1 MVLSRRAAFRRPN
14 PRGAEGTMSG
24 HSEVPSKKLAFGD
37 PATFTPHFS
46 WKKSRTS
53 GSSESA
59 EAVLCEGVRLV
70 DVAEKI
76 GTPAYVYSRA
86 AIDDAQAELHRG
98 LASLPH
104 TLCFAV
110 KSNGNLSILKHVAKG
125 GNGFD
130 IVSGGELAMLRG
142 IGVRGERIVFSG
154 VGKTREEMREA
165 LRYLSSGVRG
175 RGRRSQS
182 GILLFNVESEAELEI
197 LLEES
202 SRHVRRGD
210 RVPSVSIRVNP
221 DVQAGGHPHISTGR
235 HEHKFGLN
243 WIAALRLYRAHA
255 GSKWMRWQG
264 ISAHI
269 GSQIVTQIGRAS
281 CRGRV

>member
-1 MVLSRRAAFRRPN
+1 
-14 PRGAEGTMSG
+14 MSG
-24 HSEVPSKKLAFGD
+24 AAEASLRKLVFVD

-46 WKKSRTS
+46 WKKLKNSPS
-53 GSSESA
+53 GEEFVA
-59 EAVLCEGVRLV
+59 CEGVRLV

-98 LASLPH
+98 LGSLPH

-142 IGVRGERIVFSG
+142 IGVRGDRIVFSG

-165 LRYLSSGVRG
+165 LRYPSPGVRG
-175 RGRRSQS
+175 RSRRSHS
-182 GILLFNVESEAELEI
+182 GILLFNVESEAELDI
-197 LLEES
+197 LLEE
-202 SRHVRRGD
+202 
-210 RVPSVSIRVNP
+210 
-221 DVQAGGHPHISTGR
+221 
-235 HEHKFGLN
+235 
-243 WIAALRLYRAHA
+243 
-255 GSKWMRWQG
+255 
-264 ISAHI
+264 
-269 GSQIVTQIGRAS
+269 
-281 CRGRV
+281 